1 MAERRTTE
9 SCDQACEQVWRQE
22 YKLALYNCKEGLPLT
37 SHTGF
42 PTSASV
48 EAVRLQALLYRISCL
63 IRLKNY
69 KEAEEDCK
77 SVLWMHEVLG
87 ENLLRD
93 VLAAL
98 VLEGKLK
105 EVFDALCDCKTAD
118 CMNGVSLNHLRR
130 LVHLL
135 ADWQASTNNALFSS
149 EQDTKENDCR
159 WKFRPP
165 PRGVVGIDEYSLCCR
180 YLEYGA
186 CHFEDLCVFAHSD
199 PELVEWR
206 ERHAY
211 RQLQYQQQREQQ
223 QGTSYSEKLIEKWL
237 NNPSADRVVS
247 RVLEGVR
254 VESSR
259 ELNQVSD
266 GRTYSFAW
274 IFSFT
279 CNPPRL
285 LHQVAFLSNSYTH
298 CFHIASIA
306 AGDSDSLH
314 PYSILP
320 HCQEWSRDSSG
331 QNRIE
336 EHSYQIAIKF
346 YSQVFGNFQQTILFD
361 FGSEPVLMQTVTVS
375 APSDKAAEALS
386 HHQQQSLT
394 TSQRWEAT
402 CKQIVEFRP
411 QELSDLDLNLLVT
424 YQIPA
429 AADQLFTRSVLDK
442 VLNRHNYHSR
452 FHDLLYIEENAQ
464 NKDIS
469 KFNIKANLHIMTSYA
484 VPGNLGAAR
493 HVQNG
498 QLFACFLLSD
508 TVITKDTAAGRLVM
522 EKVTSVLL
530 MPLSKKRGLGLS
542 QGNKE
547 KVYEALVED
556 RTRECMLLRLSKEC
570 CEDLK
575 LRPERDI
582 EVELQ
587 FQLNRL
593 PLCEMHLALDNL
605 KDCSLVS
612 PDISSLLSLNLP
624 SREWEELLDPRLNC
638 RQREAAG
645 AITAPAT
652 FLLPPILLMGP
663 CGTGK
668 TFTLAQAIKHLMKKS
683 DKRIL
688 FCTHSDTA
696 ADSFLKDYL
705 SPIVEHDASDIRL
718 LRIYHKNKSVKS
730 VQPTVQRYCLLAR
743 NQSSFVLPRKEDV
756 LKCRIVVT
764 TVSSAKYLCQADL
777 QHGYFTHILLDD
789 ASQAVECETIMA
801 LGLADRTTRIVLAGD
816 PMQLNPVVYS
826 EFARERNLHISLI
839 ERLSQLYPAD
849 SCCHVSLSE
858 QYRSHEAI
866 ISLASEL
873 FYRGSLIASSKHP
886 AHKDFFP
893 LTFFV
898 AWGADVQDRSSC
910 SYYNCAEVLEVAEQV
925 EELQKKWP
933 VAWGKLDENSIG
945 MVTPY
950 ANQAMRIR
958 AELQKKKLTD
968 VTVEQILNI
977 QDTQFRVLFVSTVR
991 TRHTYKEPQNSARRK
1006 EAQQEESTED
1016 LEYGFLSS
1024 YRMLNTVLTRAQ
1036 SLVAVVGDPV
1046 ALCSMGKCRKIW
1058 ERFIFL
1064 CHEHGSLHGATLS
1077 EIRTQLDNLELS
1089 RSCMLNPLAPEF
1101 IPRAI
1106 QNFAASASRLQA
1118 SPAKVCAQVTWSGY
1132 QNRLALDPRLVA
1144 RQATV
1149 AYNLSLLQPHGRLS
1163 PGPYSVDTS
1172 SQDLEHSKSGRERM
1186 TSRSDVGSFWAPG
1199 RKNTDVR
1206 EKVQAG
1212 AVWFSDHSMNMGSTV
1227 KYSPSHHHVHEQMY
1241 TSQQSF
1247 CLQSIQPSN
1256 RPFSHQNLGSPQKRF
1271 SIPQLSPGQLSGHD
1285 RYVQTQTSLPPTF
1298 ENSSRSQLS
1307 PHLGLHHQFPA
1318 STSSL
1323 TNLSKHHAAQRLH
1336 FLHAADGDRIFHG
1349 QALLGTANS
1358 LLKADVQK
1366 TNRFHSRL
1374 GQWTEHGSSHP
1385 VHELVSCGIA
1395 LHSSNAHKAL
1405 LQEYRTS
1412 KFSLQSPYSQMGE
1425 LYGDI
1430 PIFPHK
1436 STEQPSAWNL
1446 PLSPELSEIP
1456 PQSRLLQYCQTQLHS
1471 TAPQNMPH
1479 FCDQIMKD
1487 PRKYP
1492 QHGLY
1497 PFPSAELPP
1506 NSCHPFH
1513 VQPPPFADYSQC
1525 SHTPLQ
1531 HQYRR
1536 PHSPD
1541 SLEDYRRPHSPEGLD
1556 DHTLEPLGPS
1566 PNTSSSVLNSEAY
1579 PSLHYQQQSDRSYRS
1594 GLSPKSFQAVSESE
1608 VRVSGRPLYQRQSAP
1623 SPQEASSVESS
1634 RGPSPYC
1641 SPSQRLSPVAAGQL
1655 PVGDL
1660 EEETYNPISCY
1671 SAQSPSLSPEG
1682 VLYNGHLVPGQN
1694 SPSVEA
1700 EEIASCNGSSSVL
1713 TPPGPP
1719 TKALHFQSP
1728 PKCSEA
1734 KHLVSYASVV
1744 RAAPK
1749 ARLQSPSEPDRKPV
1763 DPISILQDLSKRS
1776 SLNDSGYYSYF
1787 Q

>member
-37 SHTGF
+37 RSYT
-42 PTSASV
+42 
-48 EAVRLQALLYRISCL
+48 ENKCDDCNCL
-63 IRLKNY
+63 
-69 KEAEEDCK
+69 
-77 SVLWMHEVLG
+77 S
-87 ENLLRD
+87 
-93 VLAAL
+93 
-98 VLEGKLK
+98 
-105 EVFDALCDCKTAD
+105 
-118 CMNGVSLNHLRR
+118 
-130 LVHLL
+130 
-135 ADWQASTNNALFSS
+135 
-149 EQDTKENDCR
+149 ENDCR

-375 APSDKAAEALS
+375 APSDKEALS

-612 PDISSLLSLNLP
+612 PDISSLLSLNL
-624 SREWEELLDPRLNC
+624 EWEELLDPRLNC

-1118 SPAKVCAQVTWSGY
+1118 SPAKVCAQVIVSSFCPVLFVLPGGHHPVLWKSLSPVQRIDLQAGSSFFCVPSVTWSGY

-1172 SQDLEHSKSGRERM
+1172 SQDLEHSKSG
-1186 TSRSDVGSFWAPG
+1186 G
-1199 RKNTDVR
+1199 
-1206 EKVQAG
+1206 
-1212 AVWFSDHSMNMGSTV
+1212 
-1227 KYSPSHHHVHEQMY
+1227 
-1241 TSQQSF
+1241 
-1247 CLQSIQPSN
+1247 
-1256 RPFSHQNLGSPQKRF
+1256 
-1271 SIPQLSPGQLSGHD
+1271 
-1285 RYVQTQTSLPPTF
+1285 
-1298 ENSSRSQLS
+1298 
-1307 PHLGLHHQFPA
+1307 
-1318 STSSL
+1318 
-1323 TNLSKHHAAQRLH
+1323 
-1336 FLHAADGDRIFHG
+1336 
-1349 QALLGTANS
+1349 
-1358 LLKADVQK
+1358 
-1366 TNRFHSRL
+1366 
-1374 GQWTEHGSSHP
+1374 
-1385 VHELVSCGIA
+1385 
-1395 LHSSNAHKAL
+1395 
-1405 LQEYRTS
+1405 
-1412 KFSLQSPYSQMGE
+1412 
-1425 LYGDI
+1425 
-1430 PIFPHK
+1430 
-1436 STEQPSAWNL
+1436 
-1446 PLSPELSEIP
+1446 
-1456 PQSRLLQYCQTQLHS
+1456 
-1471 TAPQNMPH
+1471 
-1479 FCDQIMKD
+1479 
-1487 PRKYP
+1487 
-1492 QHGLY
+1492 
-1497 PFPSAELPP
+1497 
-1506 NSCHPFH
+1506 
-1513 VQPPPFADYSQC
+1513 
-1525 SHTPLQ
+1525 
-1531 HQYRR
+1531 
-1536 PHSPD
+1536 
-1541 SLEDYRRPHSPEGLD
+1541 
-1556 DHTLEPLGPS
+1556 
-1566 PNTSSSVLNSEAY
+1566 
-1579 PSLHYQQQSDRSYRS
+1579 
-1594 GLSPKSFQAVSESE
+1594 
-1608 VRVSGRPLYQRQSAP
+1608 
-1623 SPQEASSVESS
+1623 
-1634 RGPSPYC
+1634 
-1641 SPSQRLSPVAAGQL
+1641 
-1655 PVGDL
+1655 
-1660 EEETYNPISCY
+1660 
-1671 SAQSPSLSPEG
+1671 
-1682 VLYNGHLVPGQN
+1682 
-1694 SPSVEA
+1694 
-1700 EEIASCNGSSSVL
+1700 
-1713 TPPGPP
+1713 
-1719 TKALHFQSP
+1719 
-1728 PKCSEA
+1728 
-1734 KHLVSYASVV
+1734 
-1744 RAAPK
+1744 
-1749 ARLQSPSEPDRKPV
+1749 
-1763 DPISILQDLSKRS
+1763 
-1776 SLNDSGYYSYF
+1776 
-1787 Q
+1787 